1 MELNS
6 ATNAFK
12 CRAFVITLTGVARRW
27 FRTLRPGTIS
37 SFRQLSESFISQFAV
52 HKIHRKPARHLY
64 TITQREN
71 ETTESY
77 LTRFVKEEMNV
88 QDRSD
93 AAASG
98 ALMAGLRNSTVLK
111 YLVSVGKPDTVS
123 YPELIT
129 EIRRHIDAEKASNL
143 DASKLSQDILLGGG
157 KRKIDSQ
164 VSRQDDGNNGKKN
177 KNGEQ
182 NGGNNNNRGGPP
194 PAQIPRFR
202 EYTPLTETVAT
213 VFNQA
218 EHQCRVLK
226 DEVERLIQRGQLREF
241 VRGANQQPR
250 QPAQPVVRPQQQD
263 NHDLEVRTIMGGPAT
278 GETNRARKNYARQ
291 SRTDPFPHQVN
302 LTGHKEKIPRLSD
315 DPIIFTE
322 SEARG
327 LWHPHTDAIVVTL
340 RIAGRKVFRILVDNG
355 SSADILF
362 KSTFNRMNLVGVK
375 IEPTSSSLSGFTG
388 DSISS
393 EGILN
398 LPVELGS
405 SPCQHIQAVDFVLVD
420 CPSPYN
426 AIIGLY
432 CYKVMPF
439 GLKNAGATYQRLVN
453 KMFKDQIGKTMK
465 VYVDDM
471 LVKSLKTEEH
481 IQNLRETFEIL
492 RRYKMKL
499 NPSKCAFGVSSGKF
513 LGFMVNHRGIE
524 ANQLKFR
531 RCLTWNPHEKS
542 RKYRD

>member
-1 MELNS
+1 
-6 ATNAFK
+6 
-12 CRAFVITLTGVARRW
+12 
-27 FRTLRPGTIS
+27 
-37 SFRQLSESFISQFAV
+37 
-52 HKIHRKPARHLY
+52 
-64 TITQREN
+64 
-71 ETTESY
+71 
-77 LTRFVKEEMNV
+77 
-88 QDRSD
+88 
-93 AAASG
+93 
-98 ALMAGLRNSTVLK
+98 
-111 YLVSVGKPDTVS
+111 
-123 YPELIT
+123 
-129 EIRRHIDAEKASNL
+129 
-143 DASKLSQDILLGGG
+143 
-157 KRKIDSQ
+157 
-164 VSRQDDGNNGKKN
+164 
-177 KNGEQ
+177 
-182 NGGNNNNRGGPP
+182 
-194 PAQIPRFR
+194 
-202 EYTPLTETVAT
+202 
-213 VFNQA
+213 
-218 EHQCRVLK
+218 
-226 DEVERLIQRGQLREF
+226 
-241 VRGANQQPR
+241 
-250 QPAQPVVRPQQQD
+250 
-263 NHDLEVRTIMGGPAT
+263 MGGPAT

-375 IEPTSSSLSGFTG
+375 IEPTASSLSGFTG

-426 AIIGLY
+426 AIIGRPTLNKIRAVTSTYHLLVKFPTVGGIGILRGDQTELREIYEVANRSVQVQGIKKLTEVPLFDDEPEKTCKIGSALTGQFKEDLIIFLREHRDVFAWSHEDMPGIDPNVIVHRLNIDPNFKPIKQKRRTFNAERYMAINTEVDKLLKAGFIEEANYPDWIANVVLVKKANGNWRIRMHEEDQEHTAFLTNQGLY

-453 KMFKDQIGKTMK
+453 KMFKDQIGKTME

-481 IQNLRETFEIL
+481 IQNLKETFEIL
-492 RRYKMKL
+492 RRYKIKL

-524 ANQLKFR
+524 ANPAKI
-531 RCLTWNPHEKS
+531 
-542 RKYRD
+542 